1 VHARAAT
8 CDFRHIRESRA
19 RTKMKVTTESIMNK
33 FENVSRFMSILG
45 ACAISAALTGC
56 ATSGNIHFRA
66 ASAPSIVEAPRVAES
81 PATVTVTSAQIVA
94 HVEQE
99 AAPAPAESIGI
110 DQLPTE
116 DVALLEPAHAHEF
129 AESFSLSQH
138 VPSALSFHCVSGEES
153 LGCAAKPA
161 TPPVDETKSDE
172 IERDKGALA
181 QK

>member
-1 VHARAAT
+1 
-8 CDFRHIRESRA
+8 
-19 RTKMKVTTESIMNK
+19 MNK
-33 FENVSRFMSILG
+33 FENVSRFMSIIT

-56 ATSGNIHFRA
+56 ATSGNVHFRA
-66 ASAPSIVEAPRVAES
+66 VSAPSIVAAPRVAES
-81 PATVTVTSAQIVA
+81 PAPVSVTVTSAQIVA
-94 HVEQE
+94 HV
-99 AAPAPAESIGI
+99 AHDVAPAPAESVGI
-110 DQLPTE
+110 DQLPAE